1 MQINPSVLMDI
12 SQQMAAGE
20 IVRPESDEKKLC
32 FSLIDDLDH
41 VGGHV
46 KGSLT
51 SKKYMQNEIWSL
63 ISFMGAPS
71 WFITFS
77 PADNRHPIALYFAD
91 KDIHFRPEIH
101 CSDE

>member
-1 MQINPSVLMDI
+1 MCSLSVSKMTTISRNYTRLMQINPSVLMDI

-20 IVRPESDEKKLC
+20 IVRPESDGRKLC

-51 SKKYMQNEIWSL
+51 SKKY
-63 ISFMGAPS
+63 A
-71 WFITFS
+71 
-77 PADNRHPIALYFAD
+77 
-91 KDIHFRPEIH
+91 K
-101 CSDE
+101 